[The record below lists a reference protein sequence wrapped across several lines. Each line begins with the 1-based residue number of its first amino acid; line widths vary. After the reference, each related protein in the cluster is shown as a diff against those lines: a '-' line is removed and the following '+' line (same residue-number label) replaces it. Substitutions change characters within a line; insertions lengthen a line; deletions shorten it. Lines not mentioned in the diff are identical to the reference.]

1 MSNKANNTSDNK
13 SAVDMTFWGLF
24 VILLLVAIVALFSA
38 SSTLVYKSTSLFST
52 VGQQIVFLAFGVLM
66 AYIVQFMPTLWIR
79 RASYVVLAFAVFMC
93 LCTMFPSLPFVKTI
107 NGASRWVSI
116 WKISFQPS
124 ELAKLSMVIVVADLL
139 SRAKTPEEQ
148 RKYFYWAAGV
158 ATLTT
163 LPILLGNLSTAVLIW
178 GIFVTL
184 LFLARMPWKY
194 IALCVCVP
202 LTLLIGGLS
211 VAKVY
216 VDSGR
221 ELSGPFSRANTW
233 VKRVDEY
240 AEKLKKPSEAEL
252 AQLASLTPEQR
263 KEREKAQIREDMK
276 NKNSQRTF
284 SLLAVWR
291 GGKSPLGVLPGN
303 SKERDFLPVA
313 YADYI
318 FAIIVEESGVV
329 GAAFLMFVFLA
340 ILFRACYVS
349 NRFDDYAA
357 MLMMM
362 GLALMLTCQ
371 ALISMAVVVGLGPV
385 TGQPLPL
392 ITRGGTSAVV
402 TSLYFGIMM
411 CVSREQTMLRKRV
424 SGTEEESKNDIPE
437 LLVIEQER
445 KETASDEEPAII
457 VES

>member
-1 MSNKANNTSDNK
+1 MERNSDI
-13 SAVDMTFWGLF
+13 DRTFWGLF
-24 VILLLVAIVALFSA
+24 LILIVVAIVALFSA
-38 SSTLVYKSTSLFST
+38 SSTLVYKSTSVFST
-52 VGQQIVFLAFGVLM
+52 VGQQVVFLAFGVLM
-66 AYIVQFMPTLWIR
+66 AYIVQFMPSLWIR
-79 RASYVVLAFAVFMC
+79 RASYGLLAIAIFLC
-93 LCTMFPSLPFVKTI
+93 LCTMFPRLPFVETI
-107 NGASRWVSI
+107 NGASRWVRI

-139 SRAKTPEEQ
+139 SRAKTDEEKK
-148 RKYFYWAAGV
+148 RYFYWTAAIAAV
-158 ATLTT
+158 TT
-163 LPILLGNLSTAVLIW
+163 LPILLGNLSTAILIW
-178 GIFVTL
+178 AIFIAL
-184 LFLARMPWKY
+184 LFLARIPWKY
-194 IALCVCVP
+194 IAMCVVVP
-202 LTLLIGGLS
+202 LVLLACILA
-211 VAKVY
+211 VAKFAY
-216 VDSGR
+216 VDQGR
-221 ELSGPFSRANTW
+221 KMPGPLSRAETW
-233 VKRVDEY
+233 VNRVDEFADKFRGPS
-240 AEKLKKPSEAEL
+240 AEQQAEL
-252 AQLASLTPEQR
+252 AQLTPEQQR
-263 KEREKAQIREDMK
+263 AREKAQILEDMR

-318 FAIIVEESGVV
+318 FAIIVEESGVI

-349 NRFDDYAA
+349 SRYDDYAA

-371 ALISMAVVVGLGPV
+371 ALISMGVVVGLGPV

-411 CVSREQTMLRKRV
+411 CVSREQERLRRRV
-424 SGTEEESKNDIPE
+424 KGTEKASESDVPE
-437 LLVIEQER
+437 LVILEQEK
-445 KETASDEEPAII
+445 KEPEEK
-457 VES
+457 VEPVALEIEELPIEA